1 MAGALEGTKILELA
15 SYVTGPF
22 AAMLLADLGA
32 SVIKVEAPGQGDP
45 FRGWGKAGYSPTFCS
60 MNRNKRS
67 LTLNLQAP
75 EGRALFLRLAGDA
88 DVVIENMRAGVVN
101 RLGIGYEAVR
111 SVNPRIVYCSI
122 SGFGQDGPYRDRPGY
137 DTIGQAMGGLLSL
150 LTDLS
155 APRGVGISIAD
166 HVTGIFAC
174 YGVLGAL
181 LARERTGEG
190 QKVETSLLQAVVAF
204 GSENAAR
211 YLAGGEPPR
220 RESRLRLAQVYAFV
234 AGDAL
239 PFVVHLSSP
248 QKFWQGLAEAVGHP
262 EWKEDAR
269 FGTKEVR
276 EKNYA
281 ILSELL
287 GEIFRTEPRA
297 HWLKRLEERDVPAA
311 PLMTVEEVF
320 ADPQVRHLGME
331 VELRHPTQG
340 AVRLAGSGVR
350 LSATPARMDLAPPLL
365 GEHTDTILGEA
376 GLGRDEIEELRRKGT
391 V

>member
-75 EGRALFLRLAGDA
+75 EGRAVFLRLAGDA
-88 DVVIENMRAGVVN
+88 DVVIENMRAGVVD

-111 SVNPRIVYCSI
+111 GVNPRIVYCSI

-190 QKVETSLLQAVVAF
+190 QKVETSLLQAVIAF
-204 GSENAAR
+204 GWHR
-211 YLAGGEPPR
+211 HRPP
-220 RESRLRLAQVYAFV
+220 
-234 AGDAL
+234 G
-239 PFVVHLSSP
+239 
-248 QKFWQGLAEAVGHP
+248 
-262 EWKEDAR
+262 
-269 FGTKEVR
+269 
-276 EKNYA
+276 
-281 ILSELL
+281 
-287 GEIFRTEPRA
+287 
-297 HWLKRLEERDVPAA
+297 
-311 PLMTVEEVF
+311 
-320 ADPQVRHLGME
+320 
-331 VELRHPTQG
+331 
-340 AVRLAGSGVR
+340 
-350 LSATPARMDLAPPLL
+350 
-365 GEHTDTILGEA
+365 
-376 GLGRDEIEELRRKGT
+376 
-391 V
+391 